1 MEKIIDKLFELCA
14 NTSQTFG
21 FFDKEATDRECEF
34 FDYLLNNLPPEH
46 KNIFS
51 KYIELRGIRTA
62 NELQAAY
69 ESGFKTAV
77 QLFVEALHT

>member
-1 MEKIIDKLFELCA
+1 METIIDKLFQLSSKS
-14 NTSQTFG
+14 SQTFG
-21 FFDKEATDRECEF
+21 FFDKEATDKECEF
-34 FDYLLNNLPPEH
+34 FDYLFNNLSPEH

-51 KYIELRGIRTA
+51 KYIELRGIRAA

-77 QLFVEALHT
+77 RLFIEALKE